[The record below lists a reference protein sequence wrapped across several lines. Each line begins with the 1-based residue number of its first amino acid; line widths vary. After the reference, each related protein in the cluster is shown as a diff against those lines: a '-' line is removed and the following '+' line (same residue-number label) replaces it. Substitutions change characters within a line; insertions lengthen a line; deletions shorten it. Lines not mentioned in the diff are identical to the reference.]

1 MLTNA
6 LNILVYELFL
16 ETYILWKNNKTINFP
31 IVFYIF
37 YESGVKNFHNMVY

>member
-16 ETYILWKNNKTINFP
+16 ETYILWKNNKTINFSDS
-31 IVFYIF
+31 FYIF